1 MEIWLLFIPEKL
13 VCYIHVRV
21 KFHWLF
27 NMCLIFINHCL
38 YFVSTYISCIGLEP
52 KVTLDDDNDSDD
64 NDNDENDDAAADDNE
79 E

>member
-1 MEIWLLFIPEKL
+1 
-13 VCYIHVRV
+13 
-21 KFHWLF
+21 
-27 NMCLIFINHCL
+27 MCLIFINHCL
-38 YFVSTYISCIGLEP
+38 YFVSTYISCIVLEP